1 MGSADERPDLEAL
14 RELEDVLR
22 HLAQEL
28 AAWRRRALTAE
39 GRIVDQARDAGDD
52 GAPGLLELEQAN
64 RALEQRLGTARARL
78 SELISRLDFLEVQ
91 ALSSE
96 ARGGTAK

>member
-1 MGSADERPDLEAL
+1 MGSVDERPDLEAL

-28 AAWRRRALTAE
+28 SAWRRRALTAE
-39 GRIVDQARDAGDD
+39 SRMADQAREAGAG
-52 GAPGLLELEQAN
+52 GAPEHDEIELAN

-91 ALSSE
+91 ALNSE
-96 ARGGTAK
+96 ARGGTAR

>member
-1 MGSADERPDLEAL
+1 MGSADERPELEAL

-39 GRIVDQARDAGDD
+39 GRIADQAREGDEE
-52 GAPGLLELEQAN
+52 GAPRLQGLEEAN
-64 RALEQRLGTARARL
+64 RALEQRLGAARARL

-91 ALSSE
+91 ALGSE
-96 ARGGTAK
+96 PRGGPTK

>member
-1 MGSADERPDLEAL
+1 MGSADGRPDLEAL

-22 HLAQEL
+22 HLSQEL

-39 GRIVDQARDAGDD
+39 GWIADQAREGE
-52 GAPGLLELEQAN
+52 GGPPRLRELEEAN
-64 RALEQRLGTARARL
+64 QALEQRLGAARARL

-91 ALSSE
+91 SLSSE
-96 ARGGTAK
+96 GRGPAK

>member
-1 MGSADERPDLEAL
+1 MGSTDERPDLEAL

-39 GRIVDQARDAGDD
+39 GRVADQVREAGGG
-52 GAPGLLELEQAN
+52 GALPLLELEEAN
-64 RALEQRLGTARARL
+64 RALEQRLGAARARL

-96 ARGGTAK
+96 ARGGSAR

>member
-1 MGSADERPDLEAL
+1 MGSADGRPDLDAL

-39 GRIVDQARDAGDD
+39 SLIADARDRGE
-52 GAPGLLELEQAN
+52 GGPPRLRELEEAN
-64 RALEQRLGTARARL
+64 QALEQRLDAARSRL

-96 ARGGTAK
+96 PRGGPAK

>member
-1 MGSADERPDLEAL
+1 MGSTDERPDLEAL

-22 HLAQEL
+22 RLAQEL

-39 GRIVDQARDAGDD
+39 GRIADQSREPGEG
-52 GAPGLLELEQAN
+52 GAPPLLELEIAN

-96 ARGGTAK
+96 ARGGTAR

>member
-1 MGSADERPDLEAL
+1 MGSADERPELEAL

-39 GRIVDQARDAGDD
+39 SRIADQTRETGEE
-52 GAPGLLELEQAN
+52 GAPRLRELEEAN
-64 RALEQRLGTARARL
+64 RALEQRLGAARARL

-96 ARGGTAK
+96 PRSGTSK

>member
-1 MGSADERPDLEAL
+1 MGSADERPDVEAL

-28 AAWRRRALTAE
+28 ASWRRRALTAE
-39 GRIVDQARDAGDD
+39 GRIAEAAREG
-52 GAPGLLELEQAN
+52 GEGVPRLREVEEAN
-64 RALEQRLGTARARL
+64 QALEQRLGAARARL

-91 ALSSE
+91 ALNSE
-96 ARGGTAK
+96 SRSGSAK